1 MVGNRKANPVHAM
14 IGLKSQ
20 KLLSSLN
27 KAR

>member
-1 MVGNRKANPVHAM
+1 MGNRKANPVHAM
-14 IGLKSQ
+14 VWLKSQ